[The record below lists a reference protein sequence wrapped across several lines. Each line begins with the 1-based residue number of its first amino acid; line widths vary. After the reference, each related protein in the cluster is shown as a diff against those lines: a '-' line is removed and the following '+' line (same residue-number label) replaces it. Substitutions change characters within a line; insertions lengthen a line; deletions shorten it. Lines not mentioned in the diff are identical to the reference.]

1 MYYQVAIQV
10 KASPTWQW
18 KSTPLNSQSILLR
31 WLQFYRL
38 FPRERLRIF
47 SSPSREGLNEQLVR
61 ENQGLRSFSIPVA
74 QFLQERGMTPREVV
88 SQAAAGGAQINERR
102 AFAALSEQPPSASGA
117 SPLDKRRED
126 LERGAGG
133 DYDTPYQFALPLS
146 IPQVLAWLKLQAR
159 LQQGD
164 LQGEI
169 VACRNGEHVW
179 RKKENS

>member
-1 MYYQVAIQV
+1 MYYRVAIQV

-18 KSTPLNSQSILLR
+18 KSTPLNSQSILWR

-61 ENQGLRSFSIPVA
+61 ENQGLRSLSVPAA
-74 QFLQERGMTPREVV
+74 QFLQERGMAPREVGG
-88 SQAAAGGAQINERR
+88 QAAAGGTQTNERG
-102 AFAALSEQPPSASGA
+102 AFAALSELSSQARGA

-146 IPQVLAWLKLQAR
+146 ITQVLAWLKLQAR
-159 LQQGD
+159 VQQGD
-164 LQGEI
+164 LQGEF
-169 VACRNGEHVW
+169 VACRNGELLW
-179 RKKENS
+179 RKEENS

>member
-1 MYYQVAIQV
+1 MYYRVAIQV

-18 KSTPLNSQSILLR
+18 KSTALNSQSSLWR

-47 SSPSREGLNEQLVR
+47 SSPSREELNEQLAR
-61 ENQGLRSFSIPVA
+61 ENQGLRSLSVPAA
-74 QFLQERGMTPREVV
+74 QFLQERGMASREVGG
-88 SQAAAGGAQINERR
+88 QAAGGTLANERG
-102 AFAALSEQPPSASGA
+102 ASAALSELSLSVSGA

-126 LERGAGG
+126 LECGAGG

-146 IPQVLAWLKLQAR
+146 MPQVLAWLKLQAR
-159 LQQGD
+159 VQQGD

-169 VACRNGEHVW
+169 VACRNGELLW
-179 RKKENS
+179 RKEENS